1 MLCLDMGAKNTWLK
15 SGEDVFFHKIP
26 VLVCTNMAENS
37 SEVLLKKKKKNC
49 PLHLLTLKSAHKQ
62 VVRT

>member
-26 VLVCTNMAENS
+26 VLVCTYMAENS
-37 SEVLLKKKKKNC
+37 SEVLLKKKKKTV
-49 PLHLLTLKSAHKQ
+49 LSTS
-62 VVRT
+62 